1 MTMIPAR
8 QAREP
13 SAGRE
18 QAAGLWRRRLG
29 DALTALAIWLP
40 LLVAAG
46 HVVVFTVWTSWVSF
60 TPSTLLPDYSWIG
73 LRNYWAVTR
82 TANFQVAYLNL
93 VIFGLGFVLLTMAL
107 GLLLAILLD
116 QRVRGEN
123 VLRTIFLYPLAVSFV
138 VTGTVWSWL
147 LNPGIGIQKL
157 VRDLGWLDFRFD
169 WLVQSDKAIYT
180 LIMAGVWQGAG
191 FAMALFLAGLRS
203 VDGDLIKAAQID
215 GAGPWRTY
223 RRVLLPTIWPIFVTV
238 FVILL
243 QSAIKTFDLVRAL
256 TGGGPGISTM
266 LPTLVVYD
274 FMFQRGELG
283 RGSAAAVLMLIAFSW
298 VWNLQMT
305 AQQWS
310 WVRQFGMTS
319 LLVYWV
325 HIELVY
331 GRWLGYF
338 KENLTLG
345 ETTVMAVAVIL
356 AMLALSLLR
365 TNWAAVR
372 AWFGSLSPAPRR
384 VSGD

>member
-1 MTMIPAR
+1 MSLVV
-8 QAREP
+8 QARG
-13 SAGRE
+13 SKVATT
-18 QAAGLWRRRLG
+18 QAASLWRRRLG
-29 DALTALAIWLP
+29 SALTELAIWLP

-46 HVVVFTVWTSWVSF
+46 NVVVFTLWTTWVSF
-60 TPSTLLPDYSWIG
+60 TASSLMPDYTWVG

-82 TANFQVAYLNL
+82 TANFQIAYVNL
-93 VIFGLGFVLLTMAL
+93 VIFGLGYVLLTMAL

-147 LNPGIGIQKL
+147 LNPGLGLQKL
-157 VRDLGWLDFRFD
+157 VHDLGWTDFRFD

-180 LIMAGVWQGAG
+180 VILAGVWQAAG

-215 GAGPWRTY
+215 GAGPLRIY

-243 QSAIKTFDLVRAL
+243 QWAIKAFDLVRAL

-274 FMFQRGELG
+274 FMFQRSELG
-283 RGSAAAVLMLIAFSW
+283 RGSAAAVLML
-298 VWNLQMT
+298 
-305 AQQWS
+305 
-310 WVRQFGMTS
+310 
-319 LLVYWV
+319 
-325 HIELVY
+325 
-331 GRWLGYF
+331 
-338 KENLTLG
+338 
-345 ETTVMAVAVIL
+345 
-356 AMLALSLLR
+356 LSLVVVL
-365 TNWAAVR
+365 APYGLFVR
-372 AWFGSLSPAPRR
+372 WRR
-384 VSGD
+384 QRQARA